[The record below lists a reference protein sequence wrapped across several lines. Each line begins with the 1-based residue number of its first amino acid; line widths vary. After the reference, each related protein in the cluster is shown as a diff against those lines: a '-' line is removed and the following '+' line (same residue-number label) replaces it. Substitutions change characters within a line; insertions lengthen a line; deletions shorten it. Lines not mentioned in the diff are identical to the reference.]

1 MKRNVEKPTSFKYN
15 WYKTMRDQL
24 RLLYTK
30 EQLPDGELKQILDAA
45 WANKYNP
52 SGRFYNTVTRENAQ
66 ITVEDYIDKF
76 LSEHLSMS
84 GYGALFQNQ
93 DSGKLNL
100 LAEAVQFLLDERDRY
115 KAAQKKAAHGSAE
128 YAINKRNQTSVKIL
142 TNSIYGCLGM
152 IVSALYDPTVQNS
165 ITNCGQDIIT
175 TCIYALEAYM
185 ADNVPFKDVDV
196 LISYIQNIIEE
207 PYEWEIL
214 KFVDEIPKERLHKYL
229 VSKCEQ
235 PAEDIVG
242 RIISKLDGEMV
253 TRIYYKNH
261 LLELMVQPKFAK
273 VLKKYIDAPDDSF
286 RKSDEFTLFKNIV
299 IQFTM
304 FRGLLPDRF
313 WFMYNNHRKAIL
325 LSDTDSAFLYTDP
338 IVEEISKVFDLDR
351 KNEIQQIQ
359 LINIFMDIFCV
370 VMDKIYDLFGDSAG
384 LTEKDRKNI
393 FMKNEFV
400 YKRIMVTENKKSYAG
415 LVTAENG
422 IILKNPVID
431 IKGLSIKKST
441 SAKKIRDTFTDIL
454 EHDILGSE
462 KIDVSAI
469 LKKYSDLEEDI
480 KSSLARGELVYAIPK
495 SISSPEEYKNPDRI
509 DGFRGTVVWN
519 ELYPEEKIVTPDRA
533 YLVKLNSF
541 TKMKPILYTQY
552 KHECDVIQHILDN
565 GVNVGKT
572 KVDIKKFDCDVICI
586 PISRD
591 TMPEFFTHLINYND
605 MVATNMSNGMVL
617 LKQLGIFVSNK
628 NNTQKKSNIILL

>member
-1 MKRNVEKPTSFKYN
+1 
-15 WYKTMRDQL
+15 MRDQL
-24 RLLYTK
+24 RLLYSK
-30 EQLPDGELKQILDAA
+30 EQLPDAEIKKVLDDA
-45 WANKYNP
+45 WAKKYNP
-52 SGRFYNTVTRENAQ
+52 SGRFYNTVTKENKP
-66 ITVEDYIDKF
+66 ITVEAYIDWF
-76 LSEHLSMS
+76 LSENLSMS

-115 KAAQKKAAHGSAE
+115 KAAQKKAEHGSAE

-185 ADNVPFKDVDV
+185 ADNVPFKDADV
-196 LISYIQNIIEE
+196 MISWINTVLSEEYKWNI
-207 PYEWEIL
+207 L
-214 KFVDEIPKERLHKYL
+214 DFVDQISREALHKYFD
-229 VSKCEQ
+229 SKCEE
-235 PAEDIVG
+235 PATDIVG
-242 RIISKLDGEMV
+242 TIISKLTDEQV
-253 TRIYYKNH
+253 TRLYYKNH
-261 LLELMVQPKFAK
+261 LLELLVQPKFAR
-273 VLKKYIDAPDDSF
+273 VLKKYIFAPDDSF
-286 RKSDEFTLFKNIV
+286 RKSKEFDLFKQVIV
-299 IQFTM
+299 QFTM
-304 FRGLLPDRF
+304 FRGLMPDRF
-313 WFMYNNHRKAIL
+313 WFMYNNNRKAIL

-338 IVEEISKVFDLDR
+338 MVEEISKTFELDR
-351 KNEIQQIQ
+351 TNEVQQIQ

-370 VMDKIYDLFGDSAG
+370 VMDEIYYLLGDAAG

-422 IILKNPVID
+422 IILKDPVID

-454 EHDILGSE
+454 EHDILGSKNINVAE
-462 KIDVSAI
+462 I
-469 LKKYSDLEEDI
+469 LRKYTALEEDI
-480 KSSLARGELVYAIPK
+480 KRSLQKGELTYAIPK
-495 SISSPEEYKNPDRI
+495 SVSSPEEYKNPERI
-509 DGFRGTVVWN
+509 DGFRGTAVWN
-519 ELYPEEKIVTPDRA
+519 ELYPEEKIVAPDRA
-533 YLVKLNSF
+533 YLIKLQSF
-541 TKMKPILYTQY
+541 SKMKAHLYGEF
-552 KHECDVIQHILDN
+552 KRECDIIQSILDN
-565 GVNVGKT
+565 GVQVGKNT
-572 KVDIKKFDCDVICI
+572 VDISKFDCDVICI

-591 TMPEFFTHLINYND
+591 TMPEFFTKLVNYAD

-628 NNTQKKSNIILL
+628 NNVQKKSNIVIL